1 MTETTRRSSSRV
13 ALSTGA
19 IGALVAV
26 LVGAVVLA
34 TNALAAPPTPKP
46 TITSGPSSVTTSQT
60 AAFTYADAKSGASF
74 RCALDSGDFHACPA
88 TGKTYS
94 TLSLG
99 SHTFRVEARAFSFGE
114 SAPASWTWTIV
125 DPNGPPTPIITE
137 RPDKTTRDTGAEFEF
152 FDRQGDVHFLCS
164 LDGGPQGHCTG
175 DTDHDGDHF
184 SNSGCGDNDSDQG
197 DADRDGDD
205 QDSRGGC
212 SFGEIDYRH
221 LSPGQHCFQ
230 VVAVDR
236 AGNASDPTEFCWT
249 IQPKNN
255 RQPFA
260 ISGNASSLF
269 YPGSPAQ
276 PLNLTINNPNGFDL
290 KVTSITVSVQA
301 GTTNSGGNPVPAC
314 TGTTNLVVTRQFSG
328 TVVVPAHSTKS
339 LTDLGASSGQFPL
352 LQMPDL
358 PVNQDACQGVTF
370 HMSYSGTGVH
380 A

>member
-1 MTETTRRSSSRV
+1 MWAAAI
-13 ALSTGA
+13 ALATAVITSVMLVS
-19 IGALVAV
+19 GALAQ
-26 LVGAVVLA
+26 
-34 TNALAAPPTPKP
+34 PPTPKP
-46 TITSGPSSVTTSQT
+46 IIVSGPNSVTTSQT
-60 AAFTYADAKSGASF
+60 ASFIYSDAKSGSSF
-74 RCALDSGDFHACPA
+74 RCALDSSSYNSCPSGA
-88 TGKTYS
+88 KTYNH
-94 TLSLG
+94 LSLG
-99 SHTFRVEARAFSFGE
+99 SHTFRVEARALSFGE

-125 DPNGPPTPIITE
+125 DPNGPPTPVITE
-137 RPDKTTRDTGAEFEF
+137 RPDTTTKDTNPEFEF

-164 LDGGPQGHCTG
+164 LDGGPQVHCTG

-184 SNSGCGDNDSDQG
+184 SNSSCGDKDNDLG
-197 DADRDGDD
+197 DGGDDGDD
-205 QDSRGGC
+205 QDNRGGC
-212 SFGEIDYRH
+212 SFGEIEYNN

-236 AGNASDPTEFCWT
+236 AGNTSDPAEVCWT

-255 RQPFA
+255 KQRFT

-269 YPGSPAQ
+269 FPGAPAQ
-276 PLNLTINNPNGFDL
+276 PLNLIITNPNSYDL
-290 KVTSITVSVQA
+290 KVTSISVSVQA

-314 TGTTNLVVTRQFSG
+314 NGTTNITVDRQFSG

-339 LTDLGASSGQFPL
+339 LTDLGAASAQFPL